1 MDKDD
6 SRALKKLPVITE
18 EEPLEINEPEDLLI
32 PNKLE
37 VIDQRRVR
45 IKKLMLPRMENNPN
59 LVALLKDEDL
69 RYLFNLIDD
78 EYFDSYLQD
87 YIDEE
92 KIKLIVRFGKAEKT
106 GGSCEIDPPCK
117 VDVMISRPIFLNVY
131 AGGEDPINAGLFCRD
146 GITCLMITVEHEMTH
161 LLLNLFFAEEISK
174 DGPHGPL
181 FRKTVRDIFGHTKT
195 YHELLPAPKN
205 LPEVGNSWK
214 NILNEGDIVRIKER
228 AGRLEDYVVVEV
240 NKKSNAKTFLGQTR
254 GEVIRIPYDSIIS
267 HHKVNQ
273 TTDNKKRSK

>member
-18 EEPLEINEPEDLLI
+18 DEAYEINDPEDLLI
-32 PNKLE
+32 PNKSE
-37 VIDQRRVR
+37 VIEQRRIR
-45 IKKLMLPRMENNPN
+45 IKKKMLPRMKDNPN

-69 RYLFNLIDD
+69 RHLFNLIDD

-87 YIDEE
+87 YIGEE

-161 LLLNLFFAEEISK
+161 LLLNLFFAEEILR
-174 DGPHGPL
+174 DGAHGPL
-181 FRKTVRDIFGHTKT
+181 FRKTVNDIFGHTKT
-195 YHELLPAPKN
+195 YHELLPPSKN
-205 LPEVGNSWK
+205 IQEVGNSWK
-214 NILNEGDIVRIKER
+214 DILNEGDIVRIKER
-228 AGRLEDYVVVEV
+228 AGRLEEYVVVEV
-240 NKKSNAKTFLGQTR
+240 NKKSNAKTFLGEARGQT
-254 GEVIRIPYDSIIS
+254 IRIPYDSIIN
-267 HHKVNQ
+267 HRKVNP
-273 TTDNKKRSK
+273 TNDNIKRSK